1 METITSVEALQ
12 RATSRGTRTRPVAL
26 PRLRAIN
33 VRKFIGDAEAKAIAS
48 ALKRGSF
55 PRLESI
61 ELYNNYI
68 HDDGAKALA
77 TALVRG
83 TFPRLEVIDLYHNC
97 IGDEGAKALALAL
110 ERGSFQALEW
120 MDFGGNCIGSDGVGA
135 LASLLRHGHLP
146 QLGRMDLHDNWIDP
160 DNANVL
166 LTTLQQ
172 ATLPSFGGMSICV
185 DADGD
190 VQRRLNNAITCARQR
205 GRMLLFLGAEN
216 VRCESQAKR
225 FLAKDGDRAIACRTL
240 RFMLP

>member
-1 METITSVEALQ
+1 MCTRWRFSGTFTLAKRTPPPSPQMETITSVEALQ

-77 TALVRG
+77 M
-83 TFPRLEVIDLYHNC
+83 
-97 IGDEGAKALALAL
+97 AL